1 MDIDTLE
8 DLAKELKSDE
18 TENPIGLFEE
28 YAKANNIN
36 EEELEEILSKEH
48 DCFKCESCDKFYCYD
63 EYSFFDEKCIY
74 CCDTEDEDEEEF

>member
-28 YAKANNIN
+28 YAKANNID
-36 EEELEEILSKEH
+36 EEELEEILSKKH
-48 DCFKCESCDKFYCYD
+48 DCFKCESCEKFYCYD
-63 EYSFFDEKCIY
+63 EYSYFDEKCIY
-74 CCDTEDEDEEEF
+74 CCDTDPEDEEF

>member
-36 EEELEEILSKEH
+36 EEELEEILSKKH
-48 DCFKCESCDKFYCYD
+48 DCFKCESCEKFYCYD
-63 EYSFFDEKCIY
+63 EYSYFDEKCIY
-74 CCDTEDEDEEEF
+74 CCDTDAEDEEF